1 MFEYME
7 SECIDNDFELSMF
20 NVIFGFQSKEI
31 FTNIFNFILLM
42 AKWIIWVERNRVKY
56 QNINVTPLS
65 MFEKLRNI
73 VLGHLILLRKQLP
86 KQFHDICTKYKEK
99 IETFHV

>member
-1 MFEYME
+1 
-7 SECIDNDFELSMF
+7 
-20 NVIFGFQSKEI
+20 
-31 FTNIFNFILLM
+31 M

-73 VLGHLILLRKQLP
+73 VLDQIDLILLRKQLP